1 MAEKRCQLLEGSL
14 GLEVEGRGVENWSMA
29 QGRASESTDVD
40 EHRPREDTANWALA
54 VTAGWSVLAVARQ
67 DASYLFPAAM
77 CFAIWLQCHQR
88 IVVEGR
94 FVRRVGLRPVVIDI
108 GSATVVHTGSSWWR
122 ELFLCGPALQLR
134 DAEGHRL
141 FLESWLWDAQT
152 RDRFV
157 EAAARAARS

>member
-1 MAEKRCQLLEGSL
+1 MDL
-14 GLEVEGRGVENWSMA
+14 
-29 QGRASESTDVD
+29 D
-40 EHRPREDTANWALA
+40 EHRPRADTANWALA
-54 VTAGWSVLAVARQ
+54 ITAGWSVLAIARQ

-94 FVRRVGLRPVVIDI
+94 FVRRVGLRPVVLDI
-108 GSATVVHTGSSWWR
+108 GTATVVHAGSSWWR
-122 ELFLCGPALQLR
+122 ELFLCGPVLQLR
-134 DAEGHRL
+134 DADGHRL
-141 FLESWLWDAQT
+141 YLESWLWDAST